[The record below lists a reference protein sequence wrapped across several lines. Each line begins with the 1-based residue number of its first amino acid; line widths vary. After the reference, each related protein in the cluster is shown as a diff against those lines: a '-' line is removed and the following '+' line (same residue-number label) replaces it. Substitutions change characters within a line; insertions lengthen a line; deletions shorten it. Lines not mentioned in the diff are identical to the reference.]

1 MPQFVTTCTDPVPVQ
16 VVDRKTEREFLD
28 VARLLYK
35 DDPNWVCP
43 LDQDIRNVFSPTG
56 NNYYKHGE
64 AARWVLKNK
73 AGSLI
78 GRIAAF
84 VDYNSSK
91 EANPAAGGCGFF
103 ECINDQQAANAL
115 FDTAREWL
123 GQRSLMAMDGPINF
137 GERDKY
143 WGLLVSGFTQPAYE
157 VPYNHPYYQ
166 RLFENYG
173 FKVYFKQ
180 EGFHYDIKREVPER
194 FWKIAGWVAQKPG
207 YEFRHFT
214 FRDIDKYI
222 LDFTRV
228 FNEAWK
234 DFKEDFEPLQPS
246 YVRNFL
252 VKAMVILEEKFIW
265 FAYHNGEP
273 IAIYLMIPD
282 VNLIFKKFNG
292 KLNLWNKLRL
302 VYEVRAKKLTRAK
315 GILMG
320 VIPRYQGR
328 GIESAFIYELHEV
341 FKTLPHYREL
351 EFNWVGDFNPPMRKL
366 WTSVGA
372 VPAKEYITYRFL
384 FDRQAP
390 FKRYPIPE

>member
-1 MPQFVTTCTDPVPVQ
+1 MTANNDLVPVQ
-16 VVDRKTEREFLD
+16 VIDRKTERDFLD
-28 VARLLYK
+28 VARRLYK
-35 DDPNWVCP
+35 GDPNWVCP
-43 LDQDIRNVFSPTG
+43 LYQDIRNVFSPDS

-64 AARWVLKNK
+64 ASRWVLKDK

-84 VDYNSSK
+84 VDYNSTKQSDT
-91 EANPAAGGCGFF
+91 PAGGCGFF
-103 ECINDQQAANAL
+103 ECINDQKAANTL

-123 GQRSLMAMDGPINF
+123 LQKGLRAMDGPINF

-157 VPYNHPYYQ
+157 VPYNHAYYQ
-166 RLFENYG
+166 QLFENYG
-173 FKVYFKQ
+173 FKVYFRQ
-180 EGFHYDIKREVPER
+180 EGFHFDIRKEIPGR
-194 FWKIAGWVAQKPG
+194 FWKIAEWVAQKPG

-214 FRDIDKYI
+214 YGDIDKYI

-252 VKAMVILEEKFIW
+252 MKARVILEEKFIW

-282 VNLIFKKFNG
+282 VNLIFRKFNG
-292 KLNLWNKLRL
+292 KLNLCNKLRL
-302 VYEVRAKKLTRAK
+302 VYDVKTKKLTRAK

-320 VIPRYQGR
+320 VVPRYQGR
-328 GIESAFIYELHEV
+328 GIESAFIYELREV
-341 FKTLPHYREL
+341 FKTLPHYKEL
-351 EFNWVGDFNPPMRKL
+351 EFSWVGDFNPPMRKL

-372 VPAKEYITYRFL
+372 EPAKEYITYRFL
-384 FDRQAP
+384 FDRNAP
-390 FKRYPIPE
+390 FHRFPIPE